1 MSTENSTSNRVVSAL
16 ANSDEECDHSL
27 TLEETNAEILRRSW
41 SRRALII
48 AFFGLFAA
56 TFILSFIKYSTKV
69 YTAYATSDFKG
80 HSELTTANVV
90 YTIMNMATFPILAQL
105 SNVFGRA
112 EAFVIAVLFLTLSM
126 VLYAASQNIATY
138 IASGIFDSIGDT
150 GFTIMQQVFVADT
163 TNLLNRGLWSSL
175 PEAIGAI
182 PTLYLGTIV
191 ADSVLEHSTWRWGY
205 GMWAIAMP
213 FCAAPLIMSVFWL
226 QRRAKKNG
234 YHNPRA
240 WGSLP
245 KTEPLWKHLI
255 ELVWFDL
262 DIAGCILLVVGL
274 ALALVPLTLTGTS
287 ASERWHNT
295 SYIAMFVV
303 GIVIIGLFVLWDA
316 FVARKPFVPFRMI
329 RHRTVVAACLLSML
343 DFFHYSCFS
352 LLFPSFLQVA
362 GHYSAGHASR
372 IDNSLRVSFQVAS
385 IFVGLFMK
393 YTRRSKPFIF
403 IGVPLMILGQ
413 GLQIYFVSMPG
424 GYVANEAS
432 VVTAKVLVGV
442 GRGFYQTAVQVS
454 IQAVVSKEDVAV
466 VTGVFFAAMNF
477 GASIGTSVGGAIWNG
492 VLPGRLTEYLPADGK
507 AQAQA
512 IFKSIVVA
520 QKYAVGSP
528 MRLAIDHAYRDTMR
542 YIAIASTA
550 GLAPMIF
557 IIFAIKNVD
566 LGKSQP
572 GSAEVEAFERVVHEK
587 HAANLEDL
595 QTKKIAH
602 TEPVHETSTEAVLS
616 K

>member
-1 MSTENSTSNRVVSAL
+1 MASAEEPTKTGINSAVA
-16 ANSDEECDHSL
+16 AESDEERAHTP

-41 SRRALII
+41 SRRALIT
-48 AFFGLFAA
+48 AFVGLFAA

-90 YTIMNMATFPILAQL
+90 YTIMNMVTFPILAQL

-112 EAFVIAVLFLTLSM
+112 EAFVLAVLFLTLSM

-213 FCAAPLIMSVFWL
+213 VCAAPLIMSVFWL
-226 QRRAKKNG
+226 QRKAKKNG

-245 KTEPLWKHLI
+245 KTEPLWTRLAQ
-255 ELVWFDL
+255 LVWFDL
-262 DIAGCILLVVGL
+262 DLPGCVLLVVGL
-274 ALALVPLTLTGTS
+274 ALALIPLTLTGSS
-287 ASERWHNT
+287 ASQRWHEA
-295 SYIAMFVV
+295 SFIAMFVV
-303 GIVIIGLFVLWDA
+303 GIVVIGLFVLWDA
-316 FVARKPFVPFRMI
+316 FGARKPFVPFRMI
-329 RHRTVVAACLLSML
+329 RHPTVVAACLLSML

-362 GHYSAGHASR
+362 GHYSPGHASR

-385 IFVGLFMK
+385 LFVGLAMK
-393 YTRRSKPFIF
+393 YSRRAKPFIF
-403 IGVPLMILGQ
+403 IGVPLMVLGQ
-413 GLQIYFVSMPG
+413 GLQIYFTSMPG
-424 GYVANEAS
+424 GHVANEAS

-492 VLPGRLTEYLPADGK
+492 VLPGRLTRYLPAEGK

-542 YIAIASTA
+542 YIAIAATC
-550 GLAPMIF
+550 GLAPMLL
-557 IIFAIKNVD
+557 IIFFIKNVD
-566 LGKSQP
+566 LSKPQP
-572 GSAEVEAFERVVHEK
+572 GSAKQEAFERVVHDK
-587 HAANLEDL
+587 NAG
-595 QTKKIAH
+595 
-602 TEPVHETSTEAVLS
+602 AVLPEAGE
-616 K
+616 KKVAHPEGVAQAL